1 MSVIKR
7 KGPKGVRWG
16 VKIKVKGQQRWVG
29 TYDSRAE
36 AKEVE
41 REAMLKTVQPSAG
54 EETCD
59 SFPEKWL
66 ELRPRARAVTNDLN
80 RTALKKFSEDFNG
93 VRLLDV
99 MPMEAEEW
107 GLNNKWRVQA
117 VRAMFNDAIQM
128 ECCERNPFANL
139 GHPKSRGRRDIEV
152 LKADE
157 VQRLSDCAVEA
168 WGEGLG
174 KELKAMILFAAY
186 TGLRR
191 GECSAL
197 EWGDIDFAAKKVTV
211 SKTVSNDKE
220 ILLPKNDKPRKVVL
234 SPIAEQA
241 LRDMTPHLHRDLV
254 FAPPSGKFFT
264 KSSWHYYWNPI
275 RVKFGKPEYDF
286 HELRHYC
293 ATWLVY
299 MMGISPRHAAKQLGQ
314 ADARLIETLYGHPNE
329 DDELSEIEDALW
341 RPSTKKDVTSL
352 DEYREQ
358 QGQSDEASAS

>member
-7 KGPKGVRWG
+7 TGPKGVRWG

-36 AKEVE
+36 AKRIE
-41 REAMLKTVQPSAG
+41 REEMTRTVQPSAG
-54 EETCD
+54 DATCD

-80 RTALKKFSEDFNG
+80 RAALKKFSEDFNG

-107 GLNNKWRVQA
+107 AINNKWRVQA
-117 VRAMFNDAIQM
+117 VRAMFNDAIKM
-128 ECCERNPFANL
+128 ECCVRNPFANL
-139 GHPKSRGRRDIEV
+139 GHPKSRGRRDIKV
-152 LKADE
+152 LKMDD
-157 VQRLSDCAVEA
+157 VQRLADCAVEA
-168 WGEGLG
+168 WGKGLG

-197 EWGDIDFAAKKVTV
+197 EWGDIDFAAKRVTV
-211 SKTVSNDKE
+211 NKTISNDKE
-220 ILLPKNDKPRKVVL
+220 ILPPKNSKPRKIVL
-234 SPIAEQA
+234 PPIAEQA

-299 MMGISPRHAAKQLGQ
+299 VMGISPRHAAEQLGH
-314 ADARLIETLYGHPNE
+314 ADARLIEILYGHPDE
-329 DDELSEIEDALW
+329 DDELSEIEGALW
-341 RPSTKKDVTSL
+341 RPSTKKDVASL

-358 QGQSDEASAS
+358 QGQSDETTG